1 MPAKQIQQ
9 TPGQPQ
15 LPLLALSSQLCGF
28 DESGCAK
35 QLRYGQKEM

>member
-15 LPLLALSSQLCGF
+15 EAALAYATDLWEFYEEGLRLAGLP
-28 DESGCAK
+28 E
-35 QLRYGQKEM
+35 